1 MILENRHAWPL
12 SNFGSPLHPNLPWL
26 LRARRTS
33 QYWICR
39 VWLLPGSAL
48 DETWAQLWSY
58 QLWSYMELRD
68 ATVLHSPHGTHL
80 LSNHFLLRCCC
91 VFHGLNMI
99 KSSFDTQFDT
109 QSDVL
114 RGAYRFDD
122 HRKIEEP
129 KEGGLL
135 RLQQGPWTSG
145 QQSQLRVLLKMD
157 FTWFSQLA
165 GFDNWILIRFSM
177 I

>member
-1 MILENRHAWPL
+1 
-12 SNFGSPLHPNLPWL
+12 
-26 LRARRTS
+26 
-33 QYWICR
+33 
-39 VWLLPGSAL
+39 
-48 DETWAQLWSY
+48 
-58 QLWSYMELRD
+58 
-68 ATVLHSPHGTHL
+68 
-80 LSNHFLLRCCC
+80 
-91 VFHGLNMI
+91 MI

-157 FTWFSQLA
+157 FT
-165 GFDNWILIRFSM
+165 
-177 I
+177 